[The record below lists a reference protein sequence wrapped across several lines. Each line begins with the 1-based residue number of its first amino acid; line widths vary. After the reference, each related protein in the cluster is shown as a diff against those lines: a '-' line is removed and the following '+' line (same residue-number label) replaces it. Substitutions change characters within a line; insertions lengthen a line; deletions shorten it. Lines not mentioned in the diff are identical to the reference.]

1 MPASWRR
8 VGTGDAT
15 VAVAERAALG
25 TTARVVVW
33 PPDNLGVTLAAVDR
47 VLIALDLQA
56 SRFRQDSEI
65 SWLHRRG
72 GGLFMLSDG
81 LAEAVSVA
89 LAAARWTGGLTDPT
103 VGDALISLGYDRD
116 FAAID
121 ADRPEPVETPAPV
134 PGWHTIRLDGPM
146 LHVPAGVR
154 LDLGATAKGLG
165 SDRAVRA
172 AMAANSQA
180 GGVLISLGGDMAVG
194 GQPPCDGWPILV
206 ADEPDPAESSRTQLV
221 RLAGGAVATSSIT
234 CRQWRR
240 AGRVMHHIVDPRTGL
255 PADGPWRTVSVAA
268 ATCADANAAATAA
281 IIAGNQAEEWLANTR
296 LPARLVSRD
305 GEVRYAGGWPDTD
318 GDRIVVPSGSHVYDG
333 ARNGGVR
340 EVPWLDALRHPPGR
354 AVARTA
360 PSGLSALE
368 GAWVAQQPGDGDA
381 RGCRSE
387 ESSDAGAERSGHD
400 DNRCPHHAQ

>member
-1 MPASWRR
+1 MSVHSMPASWRR

-25 TTARVVVW
+25 TTARVAVW
-33 PPDNLGVTLAAVDR
+33 PPENLGAALEAVDR
-47 VLIALDLQA
+47 VLGALDRQA

-65 SWLHRRG
+65 SWLHRRR

-89 LAAARWTGGLTDPT
+89 LAAARWTGGLADPT

-116 FAAID
+116 FAAVD
-121 ADRPEPVETPAPV
+121 ADRREPVGAAAPAP
-134 PGWHTIRLDGPM
+134 GWDRVRLDGPM
-146 LHVPAGVR
+146 LHLPAGVR

-172 AMAANSQA
+172 AMAANSRT
-180 GGVLISLGGDMAVG
+180 GGVLVSLGGDLAVA
-194 GQPPCDGWPILV
+194 GQSPCDGWPILV
-206 ADEPDPAESSRTQLV
+206 ADEPDPAGSSRTQPV
-221 RLAGGAVATSSIT
+221 RLASGAVATSSIT

-281 IIAGNQAEEWLANTR
+281 IVAGDQAEEWLAKAR
-296 LPARLVSRD
+296 VPARLVARH
-305 GEVRYAGGWPDTD
+305 GEVRYAGDWPRND
-318 GDRIVVPSGSHVYDG
+318 GDRVAVPSRSHVYGG
-333 ARNGGVR
+333 ADPGG
-340 EVPWLDALRHPPGR
+340 
-354 AVARTA
+354 A
-360 PSGLSALE
+360 PSVPA
-368 GAWVAQQPGDGDA
+368 
-381 RGCRSE
+381 
-387 ESSDAGAERSGHD
+387 
-400 DNRCPHHAQ
+400 